1 LTFATN
7 LPEEYQLLL
16 DALMLAGCS
25 EEQARHWL
33 DRVRETG
40 LENRFTVRRTE
51 RWVITDMMPF

>member
-25 EEQARHWL
+25 EGQARHWL

-40 LENRFTVRRTE
+40 LENRFTVRGRSGG
-51 RWVITDMMPF
+51 